1 MTLIDLSPTPGQ
13 CLKLWGLVRELS
25 WMGHMVL
32 EPAFLTANLPTPRLA
47 CEHKTG
53 RSGDFLGT

>member
-1 MTLIDLSPTPGQ
+1 MTLIELSPTPGQ

-25 WMGHMVL
+25 WMGPVVL

-47 CEHKTG
+47 Y
-53 RSGDFLGT
+53 